1 MMAEG
6 STGQL
11 VVFTAALAALLVVVA
26 WIDFRRMVIP
36 DPLNLA
42 LGAAGLAFV
51 LVVRPAEIG
60 WQVAGS
66 TLVAGSLFAVREAFL
81 RLREMHALGLGDVKF
96 AAAAGLWISPW
107 LLPQFILIASVS
119 ALGYVVVASV
129 ATGTVRL
136 GQRLPFGPFLALST
150 FTLFLIETILP
161 HLEA

>member
-1 MMAEG
+1 MAGG
-6 STGQL
+6 STGEL
-11 VVFTAALAALLVVVA
+11 VLFLAVLAALLA
-26 WIDFRRMVIP
+26 AISWIDLRRMVIP

-51 LVVRPAEIG
+51 LVFRPAEIG

-66 TLVAGSLFAVREAFL
+66 ILIAGSLFAVREAFL
-81 RLREMHALGLGDVKF
+81 WLRGMHALGLGDVKF

-119 ALGYVVVASV
+119 ALGYVVVVSV
-129 ATGTVRL
+129 ASGTLRIRR
-136 GQRLPFGPFLALST
+136 RLPFGPFLALST

-161 HLEA
+161 RLEA

>member
-11 VVFTAALAALLVVVA
+11 VLFTAALAALLAAVA
-26 WIDFRRMVIP
+26 WIDFRRMIIP

-51 LVVRPAEIG
+51 LVFRPAAIG

-66 TLVAGSLFAVREAFL
+66 LVVAGALLCVRTGFRHL
-81 RLREMHALGLGDVKF
+81 RRTHALGLGDVKF
-96 AAAAGLWISPW
+96 AAAAALWISPW
-107 LLPQFILIASVS
+107 LLPQFILIASIS
-119 ALGYVVVASV
+119 ALGYAAAASV
-129 ATGTVRL
+129 ATGTSRL
-136 GQRLPFGPFLALST
+136 GQRLPFGPFLALSM

-161 HLEA
+161 RLEA